1 MEEVYTPPTGSATA
15 DREQRDGPRPFLR
28 QIEAVKEGARIEQV
42 AADYGEFKFA
52 GAGRLLGRC
61 LSPDHEDRTPSM
73 IIYTEGQRFKCYG
86 CGQHGDVLD
95 LVRLAEPG
103 VELWEAML
111 ILSARYGIELPERP
125 RAWFA
130 RQERQRPVRDAI
142 AQARFDLLR
151 RRLYRALFAPSVAA
165 IEDERERQ
173 EEADLLYDATDYL
186 ARLVLAG
193 RAS

>member
-1 MEEVYTPPTGSATA
+1 MIAPNHQERKTKMPEPERKP
-15 DREQRDGPRPFLR
+15 LR
-28 QIEAVKEGARIEQV
+28 KQIEAVKAAVRIERV
-42 AADYGEFKFA
+42 AAEYGEFKLL
-52 GAGRLLGRC
+52 GGGRLLGRC
-61 LSPDHEDRTPSM
+61 LAPDHEDRTPSM
-73 IIYTEGQRFKCYG
+73 TVYTEDQHFHCYG
-86 CGQHGDVLD
+86 CGEHGDVLD

-151 RRLYRALFAPSVAA
+151 RRLYWALFAPSVAA